1 MEVYNMAKFTLDALR
16 NSIAELFEKA
26 EDQETIKKYAV
37 VENELNKA
45 QDALQQQEEKEKEL
59 LKDLREAYIHSSIK
73 PEPGKTAE
81 QDIGASSSFNS
92 NELIAS
98 FMETHNADGSIKK

>member
-1 MEVYNMAKFTLDALR
+1 MAKLTLDALR

-45 QDALQQQEEKEKEL
+45 QELLNQQEQKEMEL
-59 LKDLREAYIHSSIK
+59 LKDLKEAYIHSAVK
-73 PEPGKTAE
+73 PEPGKQMASETDITAGTF
-81 QDIGASSSFNS
+81 DGDNF
-92 NELIAS
+92 IANFIS
-98 FMETHNADGSIKK
+98 THNADGSVKK

>member
-1 MEVYNMAKFTLDALR
+1 MAKFTLDALR

-81 QDIGASSSFNS
+81 HDIGAGSFNS

>member
-1 MEVYNMAKFTLDALR
+1 MAKLTLDALR

-45 QDALQQQEEKEKEL
+45 QELLNQQEQKEMEL
-59 LKDLREAYIHSSIK
+59 LKDLKEAYIHSAVK
-73 PEPGKTAE
+73 PEPGKTSE
-81 QDIGASSSFNS
+81 TDIGAGSFSGEDFIS
-92 NELIAS
+92 NFIS
-98 FMETHNADGSIKK
+98 THNADGSVKK

>member
-1 MEVYNMAKFTLDALR
+1 MAKFTLDALR

-45 QDALQQQEEKEKEL
+45 QELLNQQEQKEMEL
-59 LKDLREAYIHSSIK
+59 LKDLKEAYIHSAVK
-73 PEPGKTAE
+73 PEPGKTSE
-81 QDIGASSSFNS
+81 TDIGAGSFNGD
-92 NELIAS
+92 NFIANFIS
-98 FMETHNADGSIKK
+98 THNADGSVKK

>member
-1 MEVYNMAKFTLDALR
+1 MAKFTLDALR

-45 QDALQQQEEKEKEL
+45 QEFLNQQEQKEMEL
-59 LKDLREAYIHSSIK
+59 LKDLKEAYIHSAVK
-73 PEPGKTAE
+73 PEPGKTSE
-81 QDIGASSSFNS
+81 TDIGAGSFNS
-92 NELIAS
+92 DDFISNFIS
-98 FMETHNADGSIKK
+98 THNADGSVKK

>member
-1 MEVYNMAKFTLDALR
+1 MAKFTLDALR

-45 QDALQQQEEKEKEL
+45 QELLNQQEQKEMEL
-59 LKDLREAYIHSSIK
+59 LKDLKEAYIHSAVK
-73 PEPGKTAE
+73 PEPGKTSE
-81 QDIGASSSFNS
+81 TDIGAGSFNS
-92 NELIAS
+92 EDFISNFIS
-98 FMETHNADGSIKK
+98 THNADGSIKK

>member
-1 MEVYNMAKFTLDALR
+1 MEKFTLEALR

-45 QDALQQQEEKEKEL
+45 QELLNQQEQKEMEL
-59 LKDLREAYIHSSIK
+59 LKDLKEAYIHSAVK
-73 PEPGKTAE
+73 PEPGKTSE
-81 QDIGASSSFNS
+81 TDIGAGSFNS
-92 NELIAS
+92 DNFIS
-98 FMETHNADGSIKK
+98 NFISTHNADGSVKK

>member
-1 MEVYNMAKFTLDALR
+1 MAKFTLDALR

-45 QDALQQQEEKEKEL
+45 QELLNQQEQKEMEL
-59 LKDLREAYIHSSIK
+59 LKDLKEAYIHSAVK
-73 PEPGKTAE
+73 PEPGKTSE
-81 QDIGASSSFNS
+81 TDIGAGSFNGDS
-92 NELIAS
+92 FIANFIS
-98 FMETHNADGSIKK
+98 THNADGSVKK

>member
-1 MEVYNMAKFTLDALR
+1 MAKLTLDALR

-45 QDALQQQEEKEKEL
+45 QELLNQQEQKEMEL
-59 LKDLREAYIHSSIK
+59 LKDLKEAYIHSAVK
-73 PEPGKTAE
+73 PEPGKTSE
-81 QDIGASSSFNS
+81 TDIGAGSFNS
-92 NELIAS
+92 EDFISNFIS
-98 FMETHNADGSIKK
+98 THNADGSIKK

>member
-1 MEVYNMAKFTLDALR
+1 MAKLTLDALR

-45 QDALQQQEEKEKEL
+45 QELLNQQEQKEMEL
-59 LKDLREAYIHSSIK
+59 LKDLKEAYIHSAVK
-73 PEPGKTAE
+73 PEPGKTSE
-81 QDIGASSSFNS
+81 TDIGAGSFNS
-92 NELIAS
+92 EDFISNFIS
-98 FMETHNADGSIKK
+98 THNADGSVKK